1 MKKYCL
7 MVNTP
12 YLLEELT
19 EGSSIF
25 DTFVIQDKDNNE
37 YKQVEVPI
45 KPNLNKLELIINCL
59 LKEIKYICNNADK
72 RCNRGSKKC
81 NRGSLKFI

>member
-1 MKKYCL
+1 

-19 EGSSIF
+19 EDFPMF

-37 YKQVEVPI
+37 YKQVEAPYYV
-45 KPNLNKLELIINCL
+45 
-59 LKEIKYICNNADK
+59 
-72 RCNRGSKKC
+72 
-81 NRGSLKFI
+81 